1 MPGCGPGGRGFESRR
16 SPLKD
21 ALQTGTFRGSSESP
35 FRDHGVNSGTDAH
48 ATTPGTRADGEGDE
62 PPLRLRGD
70 EGSLFAAH
78 ADQLLKKVAE
88 NVTAS
93 REDVEDACNFA
104 WLQFLRCQPDRD
116 REWQGWLFKTAQRE
130 AWRLNARHRGIV
142 RIDASHDVRNV
153 VHDIADAHD
162 PYEARF
168 EFQAAMQELQQLP
181 ERLQAVV
188 LLNALLGR
196 HQDVAEVLGV
206 SRQRVAQL
214 VHLSAAHLLRLAERR
229 AVAERPVASPRLARL
244 RELEAFPPA
253 WLIDTIGQAP
263 NPGKSAAG
271 VSLAW
276 RRAALAIDDHRK
288 LVGHESLRDALGP
301 VPIEPA
307 ARRSYARAQ
316 RAIEEVTCE
325 RERRHRGRAIER

>member
-1 MPGCGPGGRGFESRR
+1 MPCKRALFARKIRIPVQGSRGQFGDRCR
-16 SPLKD
+16 
-21 ALQTGTFRGSSESP
+21 
-35 FRDHGVNSGTDAH
+35 

-62 PPLRLRGD
+62 PPPRLRGD
-70 EGSLFAAH
+70 EASLFAAD
-78 ADQLLKKVAE
+78 ADQLLKDLSVS
-88 NVTAS
+88 VTAS

-116 REWQGWLFKTAQRE
+116 REWQGWLFKTAQHE
-130 AWRLNARHRGIV
+130 AWRLNARHRGVV
-142 RIDASHDVRNV
+142 RIDASHDLRNV
-153 VHDIADAHD
+153 IHDIADAQD

-168 EFQAAMQELQQLP
+168 EFQAAMQELRRLP
-181 ERLQAVV
+181 ERLQGVV

-196 HQDVAEVLGV
+196 HQDVADVLGV

-214 VHLSAAHLLRLAERR
+214 VHLSAAHLLRLTEKR
-229 AVAERPVASPRLARL
+229 AAAERPVASPRLARL
-244 RELEAFPPA
+244 RELEEFSPA
-253 WLIDTIGQAP
+253 WLIDTIGQPP

-276 RRAALAIDDHRK
+276 RRATLAIDDHRR
-288 LVGHESLRDALGP
+288 LMGHASLRDALGP
-301 VPIEPA
+301 VPSEPA

-316 RAIEEVTCE
+316 RAIEQVTCE